1 MNSLFSIFCYYI
13 GLAVIIYNIIKLLFW
28 IYKTYLLKPYDLKKK
43 YGNGFVI
50 ITGGSVGIG
59 FSLAKEFLKQDFKL
73 LLISSKEEKLK
84 EAKKELEKEKS
95 SLIIEILQF
104 NLNEPFTDQKIQELD
119 EKITSI
125 TKGEEISVLINNAGV
140 ITRKFLCDL
149 TNEQIR
155 SMIYV
160 NTLSLTLIT
169 KLIIEKMLKRNK
181 KSLIIG
187 SGSVM
192 GRMRLPTRSIY
203 ASTKAFLQSFYEIL
217 QREYGKK
224 IDFTTLEI
232 GPVETELNRLNMPF
246 KINSDDFAKEAMK
259 YIGRYNFC
267 TGCVKHEYMNLFFWK
282 IPFVKEYTYN
292 FGMSQ
297 YT

>member
-1 MNSLFSIFCYYI
+1 MNAFKTICYYF
-13 GLAVIIYNIIKLLFW
+13 GLVYILKKLILLLYW
-28 IYKTYLLKPYDLKKK
+28 IYKTFLLPSQNLLKK
-43 YGNGFVI
+43 YGSGFCI

-59 FSLAKEFLKQDFKL
+59 YSFAKQFMNQGFKI

-84 EAKKELEKEKS
+84 KAKQDLLKENPNAT
-95 SLIIEILQF
+95 IEILQY
-104 NLNEPFTDQKIQELD
+104 NLSQSFTNEIIKDFD
-119 EKITSI
+119 EKISSI
-125 TKGEEISVLINNAGV
+125 TKGEEISILINNAGV

-149 TNEQIR
+149 TDDQIR
-155 SMIYV
+155 NMLNV
-160 NTLSLTLIT
+160 NTISLVFIT
-169 KLIIEKMLKRNK
+169 KIIIEKMLKRNK

-203 ASTKAFLQSFYEIL
+203 GSTKCFLQSFYEIL

-232 GPVETELNRLNMPF
+232 GPVETELNQLNMPF
-246 KINSDDFAKEAMK
+246 KINSDIFAKNSINFLGK
-259 YIGRYNFC
+259 YNFT
-267 TGCVKHEYMNLFFWK
+267 TGCLKHEIMNILFWK
-282 IPFVKEYTYN
+282 IPFFKEYTYN
-292 FGMSQ
+292 FGMSK

>member
-1 MNSLFSIFCYYI
+1 MNSLFSTLCYYI
-13 GLAVIIYNIIKLLFW
+13 GLTVIIYNTIKLILW

-43 YGNGFVI
+43 YGDGFVI

-59 FSLAKEFLKQDFKL
+59 YSLAKEFLKQNFKL
-73 LLISSKEEKLK
+73 LLISSKEEKLQK
-84 EAKKELEKEKS
+84 AKNELQKEKPS
-95 SLIIEILQF
+95 STIEILQF
-104 NLNEPFTDQKIQELD
+104 NLNEPFTDKIIQELD
-119 EKITSI
+119 EKITTI

-140 ITRKFLCDL
+140 ITRKLLCDL

-192 GRMRLPTRSIY
+192 GRMRLPTRAIY
-203 ASTKAFLQSFYEIL
+203 ASTKSFLQSFYEIL

-232 GPVETELNRLNMPF
+232 GPVETELNKLNMPF
-246 KINSDDFAKEAMK
+246 KVNSDDFAKEAMK
-259 YIGRYNFC
+259 YVGRYNFS
-267 TGCVKHEYMNLFFWK
+267 TGCVKHEYMTLYFWK
-282 IPFVKEYTYN
+282 VPFVKEYTYN